1 MEKVTLNV
9 TGMTCGGCATSINKA
24 LNSYD
29 GVNSSDANADAGTVA
44 VEFDPAV
51 IQRPALEQAVVD
63 AGFDITT

>member
-1 MEKVTLNV
+1 MEVVTLNV
-9 TGMTCGGCATSINKA
+9 TGMTCGGCASSINKA
-24 LNSYD
+24 LSGYD
-29 GVNSSDANADAGTVA
+29 GVKSSDANADAGTVL